1 MPFVVTL
8 MDLEIVILSKFR
20 ERQTSYATTYTW
32 NLKKKKKKDTNEVI
46 YKIEKDSQTQKS
58 NLWLTKGK
66 GGRRDKLGVWD

>member
-32 NLKKKKKKDTNEVI
+32 NLKKKKKG
-46 YKIEKDSQTQKS
+46 YK
-58 NLWLTKGK
+58 
-66 GGRRDKLGVWD
+66 